1 MPSTA
6 KPALSV
12 LLAAPHH
19 GVVVDELPAPHH
31 PLRISVVSETY
42 PPEVN
47 GVAMTVARTV
57 QGLRALGHDLQLVRP
72 RQQAAET
79 GDQHDRFHEVL
90 TRSLSIPR
98 YPQLKMGLPSR
109 RALLKLWRKR
119 RPDVVHIATEGPLGW
134 SALQAASVLRLP
146 VTSDFRTNFHAYSQ
160 HYGIG
165 WLGRP
170 ILAYLRKFHN
180 RTLTTMVPTEAL
192 AQALAGLG
200 LRRLQVVGR
209 GVDTQ
214 RFSPTKRSAGLRA
227 AWAAGPD
234 TLVVAC
240 VGRLAPEKNLGALL
254 AAFEAVHAARP
265 DSRLL
270 LVGDGPS
277 RAALQQACPQAV
289 FAGVRRGEDLAAH
302 YASADL
308 FLFPST
314 TETFGNVTPE
324 AMASGLPVVAYDD
337 AAAAQLICHGQ
348 NGLLVP
354 LGQPAQFTQQAVAA
368 ALNPA
373 LAAALG
379 RRARDTALLHGWDH
393 IVGQVEAILRRA
405 ALLQGQGVGLVD
417 PANPDGWAPAMPVG
431 K

>member
-1 MPSTA
+1 MPPTA
-6 KPALSV
+6 KPALSA
-12 LLAAPHH
+12 LLAPPQQGAVA
-19 GVVVDELPAPHH
+19 GELPAPQH

-57 QGLRALGHDLQLVRP
+57 QGLVAKGHQVQLVRP
-72 RQQAAET
+72 RQHAAET

-90 TRSLSIPR
+90 TRSLSMPR

-109 RALLKLWRKR
+109 HALLGLWRKR

-134 SALQAASVLRLP
+134 SALQAARVLRLP

-165 WLGRP
+165 WLGKP
-170 ILAYLRKFHN
+170 ILAYLRTFHN
-180 RTLTTMVPTEAL
+180 RTLTTMVPTAAL
-192 AQALAGLG
+192 AQALAGVG

-214 RFSPTKRSAGLRA
+214 RFSPDKRSTALRT
-227 AWAAGPD
+227 AWAAGQH

-254 AAFEAVHAARP
+254 TAFEAVRAARP

-270 LVGDGPS
+270 LVGDGPQ

-289 FAGVRRGEDLAAH
+289 FAGARSGDDLAAH
-302 YASADL
+302 YAAAEL
-308 FLFPST
+308 CLFPST
-314 TETFGNVTPE
+314 TETYGNVTPE
-324 AMASGLPVVAYDD
+324 AKASGLPVVAYDY
-337 AAAAQLICHGQ
+337 AAAGQWICHGQ
-348 NGLLVP
+348 NGLLVAMD
-354 LGQPAQFTQQAVAA
+354 QPTHFTQQAVAV

-373 LAAALG
+373 LASALG
-379 RRARDTALLHGWDH
+379 RCARDTSLLHGWDS
-393 IVGQVEAILRRA
+393 IVAQVETILARA
-405 ALLQGQGVGLVD
+405 ACQGQ
-417 PANPDGWAPAMPVG
+417 PADSHNAVVALPCQRHMEM
-431 K
+431 